1 MRHSFLVAGV
11 AAVGLLSSTLALASV
26 SEESANLLKTPFEAP
41 AVVADEVAT
50 PVTVEP
56 DSEISPTTA
65 QLADEDDAD
74 AAPTA
79 ATLAELVQTW
89 DVDDAADMDA
99 ETRCLATTVFYE
111 SRSES
116 LAGQL
121 AVANVVLQRAKSG
134 RFPSS
139 LCGVVTQPGQFS
151 FVRGGRLPQAPTN
164 TRQWRTAAAIAE
176 IAQEDSWANPA
187 EGALFFHATRVSPGW
202 NRPRVTRIGGHI
214 FYR

>member
-11 AAVGLLSSTLALASV
+11 AAVGLLSSTLALAEVTDGSV
-26 SEESANLLKTPFEAP
+26 AILKAPFEAP
-41 AVVADEVAT
+41 VVVADQGAT

-56 DSEISPTTA
+56 DNQISPTPA
-65 QLADEDDAD
+65 LLDDESD
-74 AAPTA
+74 APTA
-79 ATLAELVQTW
+79 ATLAELVRAW
-89 DVDDAADMDA
+89 DVDPADEMDA

-111 SRSES
+111 ARSES

-121 AVANVVLQRAKSG
+121 AVANVVIERARSG

-151 FVRGGRLPQAPTN
+151 FVRAGRLPNAPTSGP
-164 TRQWRTAAAIAE
+164 QWRTAAAIAE
-176 IAQEDSWANPA
+176 IAQEDSWANPV
-187 EGALFFHATRVSPGW
+187 EGALYFHATRVSPGW

>member
-11 AAVGLLSSTLALASV
+11 AAVGLLSSTLALAEVTSGSTNV
-26 SEESANLLKTPFEAP
+26 LQASLEAP
-41 AVVADEVAT
+41 AVVADKGAT

-56 DSEISPTTA
+56 DTQISQTTA
-65 QLADEDDAD
+65 QFDDEN

-79 ATLAELVQTW
+79 ATLAELVREW
-89 DVDDAADMDA
+89 DVDATLDA
-99 ETRCLATTVFYE
+99 ETRCLATAVFYE

-121 AVANVVLQRAKSG
+121 AVAHVVLERARSG

-151 FVRGGRLPQAPTN
+151 FVRAGRLPDAPTSGQ
-164 TRQWRTAAAIAE
+164 QWRTAAAIAE
-176 IAQEDSWANPA
+176 IALEDSWENPV
-187 EGALFFHATRVSPGW
+187 EGALYFHATRVTPNW

>member
-11 AAVGLLSSTLALASV
+11 AAVGLLSSTLALAEVTDGSV
-26 SEESANLLKTPFEAP
+26 NLLKAPLEAP
-41 AVVADEVAT
+41 VVVDQGAA
-50 PVTVEP
+50 PLTVEP
-56 DSEISPTTA
+56 DNQISPTTA
-65 QLADEDDAD
+65 QLDDES

-79 ATLAELVQTW
+79 ATLADLVHAW
-89 DVDDAADMDA
+89 DVDDLAEMDQ
-99 ETRCLATTVFYE
+99 ETRCLATAVFYE
-111 SRSES
+111 ARSES

-121 AVANVVLQRAKSG
+121 AVAHVVIERAKSG

-151 FVRGGRLPQAPTN
+151 FVRAGRLPDAPTSG
-164 TRQWRTAAAIAE
+164 RQWRTAAAIAE
-176 IAQEDSWANPA
+176 IAQEESWANPV
-187 EGALFFHATRVSPGW
+187 EGALYFHAARVSPGW

>member
-26 SEESANLLKTPFEAP
+26 SDESATLLKAPFEAP

-56 DSEISPTTA
+56 DSEISTTA
-65 QLADEDDAD
+65 QLAGEDDD

-79 ATLAELVQTW
+79 ATLAELVQEW
-89 DVDDAADMDA
+89 DVDDADEMDA

-121 AVANVVLQRAKSG
+121 AVANVVLQRARSG

-187 EGALFFHATRVSPGW
+187 EGALYFHATRVSPGW

>member
-1 MRHSFLVAGV
+1 MRHSFLVASV
-11 AAVGLLSSTLALASV
+11 AAVGLLSSTLALAEVTSG
-26 SEESANLLKTPFEAP
+26 SSNILQASLEAP
-41 AVVADEVAT
+41 AVVADKVAT

-56 DSEISPTTA
+56 DTQISPTTA
-65 QLADEDDAD
+65 QFVDED

-79 ATLAELVQTW
+79 ATLTELVREW
-89 DVDDAADMDA
+89 DVDADMDA
-99 ETRCLATTVFYE
+99 ETRCLATAVFYE
-111 SRSES
+111 SRAES

-121 AVANVVLQRAKSG
+121 AVAHVVLERARSG

-151 FVRGGRLPQAPTN
+151 FVRAGRLPQAPTHGQ
-164 TRQWRTAAAIAE
+164 QWRTAAAIAE
-176 IAQEDSWANPA
+176 IALEDSWDNPV
-187 EGALFFHATRVSPGW
+187 EGALFFHATRVSPNW